1 MLKME
6 QVSARYETVSGYVN
20 SVDNVS
26 FEVRKNEIMGIAGES
41 GCGKSTLLKTMY
53 DLVDFPLEISGGKVS
68 LITESS
74 KERKVLTTGEIRKEW
89 WREISYVPQGA
100 MHAPWAV
107 KEVREQFLMI
117 PKEKEKG
124 QSRKKGSPH
133 T

>member
-100 MHAPWAV
+100 MHV
-107 KEVREQFLMI
+107 MNLSLI
-117 PKEKEKG
+117 
-124 QSRKKGSPH
+124 H
-133 T
+133 I

>member
-53 DLVDFPLEISGGKVS
+53 DLVDFPLEHQQR
-68 LITESS
+68 ESYPDH
-74 KERKVLTTGEIRKEW
+74 RVLKRKEGFDN
-89 WREISYVPQGA
+89 RGDQ
-100 MHAPWAV
+100 
-107 KEVREQFLMI
+107 K
-117 PKEKEKG
+117 
-124 QSRKKGSPH
+124 
-133 T
+133 